1 MLELDLPSK
10 QHDENRQ
17 GEALILEKKQGKG
30 GAERKLYI
38 ESYGCAMNF
47 SDSEI
52 VASILSEE
60 GFSTTSQYEEAD
72 VIFINTCSIREN
84 AETRVRNRLK
94 QFKAIKRQNKDLVIG
109 VLGCMA
115 ERLKAKFLEEE
126 KLVDVVVGPD
136 AYRDLPNLIAQV
148 NSGQKAINVLLSRE
162 ETYADVSPI
171 RLNSNGISAYVSIMR
186 GCDNMCSFCVVP
198 FTRGR
203 ERSRDAYSIVK
214 EVQDLCNEGYK
225 EVTLLGQN
233 VDSYKWKKPNPQS
246 FSKGEGSAGKGEQQS
261 NNASNSLSFGEDW
274 GEATTINFANLLEM
288 VALVS
293 PEVRVRFSTSHPK
306 DITDEVLETI
316 AKYDNICNYIHLPV
330 QSGNSR
336 VLDLMNRTYTRE
348 WYLNR
353 IDAIR
358 RIIPTCS
365 ISTDIISGFCS
376 ETEEEHQ
383 DTLSM
388 MELVK
393 YEFAYMYSYSERPGT
408 PAAKKFADDIPEEE
422 KQRRLREIIDLQ
434 QDNSFYR
441 AQKRVGKTEKVLIEG
456 LSKKS
461 KLDFCG
467 RSDHNHMV
475 IFPVKEGF
483 KPGDYVD
490 VLVERTTTA
499 VLIGTIVG

>member
-60 GFSTTSQYEEAD
+60 GFSTTSEYEEAD

-94 QFKAIKRQNKDLVIG
+94 QFKAIKRKNKDLVIG

-214 EVQDLCNEGYK
+214 EVQDLHNEGYR

-233 VDSYKWKKPNPQS
+233 VDSYKWTPHPQS
-246 FSKGEGSAGKGEQQS
+246 FSKGEGSAGEGEQQS
-261 NNASNSLSFGEDW
+261 NNASNSLSFGEGW
-274 GEATTINFANLLEM
+274 GEAITINFANLLEM

-365 ISTDIISGFCS
+365 ISTDIIAGFCS

-383 DTLSM
+383 ETLSM

-393 YEFAYMYSYSERPGT
+393 YVF
-408 PAAKKFADDIPEEE
+408 
-422 KQRRLREIIDLQ
+422 
-434 QDNSFYR
+434 
-441 AQKRVGKTEKVLIEG
+441 
-456 LSKKS
+456 
-461 KLDFCG
+461 
-467 RSDHNHMV
+467 
-475 IFPVKEGF
+475 IF
-483 KPGDYVD
+483 
-490 VLVERTTTA
+490 
-499 VLIGTIVG
+499 

>member
-1 MLELDLPSK
+1 MLEINLASK
-10 QHDENRQ
+10 QHDESRQ
-17 GEALILEKKQGKG
+17 GEALILESKSTLPNQ
-30 GAERKLYI
+30 RKLYI

-60 GFSTTSQYEEAD
+60 GFSTTDEYEEAD

-115 ERLKAKFLEEE
+115 ERLKSKFLEEE

-148 NSGQKAINVLLSRE
+148 NDGHKAINVLLSRE
-162 ETYADVSPI
+162 ETYADLSPI
-171 RLNSNGISAYVSIMR
+171 RLNSNGISAFISIMR

-203 ERSRDAYSIVK
+203 ERSRDPFSIIR
-214 EVQDLCNEGYK
+214 EAEELRDAGYK
-225 EVTLLGQN
+225 EITLLGQN
-233 VDSYKWKKPNPQS
+233 VDSYKWVPHPQS
-246 FSKGEGSAGKGEQQS
+246 FSEGEGSAGEADNVGNES
-261 NNASNSLSFGEDW
+261 AHNTSLSFGE
-274 GEATTINFANLLEM
+274 GRCEAINFAKLLEM
-288 VALVS
+288 VAAVS
-293 PEVRVRFSTSHPK
+293 PDMRVRFSTSHPK
-306 DITDEVLETI
+306 DITNEVLETI
-316 AKYDNICNYIHLPV
+316 AKNDNICNYIHLPV

-348 WYLNR
+348 WYLER

-365 ISTDIISGFCS
+365 ISSDIITGFCS
-376 ETEEEHQ
+376 ETEEDHQ
-383 DTLSM
+383 DTLSL
-388 MELVK
+388 MEFVK
-393 YEFAYMYSYSERPGT
+393 FEFAYMYSYSERPGT
-408 PAAKKFADDIPEEE
+408 PAAKKFADDVPENV
-422 KQRRLREIIDLQ
+422 KQRRLEEIIALQ
-434 QDNSFYR
+434 QKNSLYR
-441 AQKRVGKTEKVLIEG
+441 AQNRLGKTETVLVEG

-461 KLDFCG
+461 KTDYCG

-475 IFPVKEGF
+475 IFPVTDGV
-483 KPGDYVD
+483 KPGDYVK
-490 VLVERTTTA
+490 VFIEKTTTA
-499 VLIGTIVG
+499 TLIGRVV

>member
-10 QHDENRQ
+10 QHDESRQ
-17 GEALILEKKQGKG
+17 GEALVIKTKLPVDKVS
-30 GAERKLYI
+30 RKLYI

-52 VASILSEE
+52 VASILANE
-60 GFSTTSQYEEAD
+60 GFSTTPAYEEAD

-94 QFKAIKRQNKDLVIG
+94 QFRAIKRENKDLVIG

-136 AYRDLPNLIAQV
+136 AYRDLPNLIAKV
-148 NSGQKAINVLLSRE
+148 DNGQKAINVLLSRE
-162 ETYADVSPI
+162 ETYADLSPV
-171 RLNSNGISAYVSIMR
+171 RLNSNGISAFISIMR

-203 ERSRDAYSIVK
+203 ERSRDPFSIVK
-214 EVQDLCNEGYK
+214 EAEDLRDAGYK

-233 VDSYKWKKPNPQS
+233 VDSYKWS
-246 FSKGEGSAGKGEQQS
+246 AEGSDEVV
-261 NNASNSLSFGEDW
+261 
-274 GEATTINFANLLEM
+274 NFANLIEM
-288 VALVS
+288 VAKVS
-293 PEVRVRFSTSHPK
+293 PQMRVRFSTSHPK

-316 AKYDNICNYIHLPV
+316 AKYENICNYIHLPV

-358 RIIPTCS
+358 RIIPDCS

-383 DTLSM
+383 DTLSLM
-388 MELVK
+388 QEVK
-393 YEFAYMYSYSERPGT
+393 FEFDPLKLYP
-408 PAAKKFADDIPEEE
+408 
-422 KQRRLREIIDLQ
+422 
-434 QDNSFYR
+434 
-441 AQKRVGKTEKVLIEG
+441 
-456 LSKKS
+456 SK
-461 KLDFCG
+461 
-467 RSDHNHMV
+467 N
-475 IFPVKEGF
+475 
-483 KPGDYVD
+483 
-490 VLVERTTTA
+490 
-499 VLIGTIVG
+499 

>member
-1 MLELDLPSK
+1 MLELNLAAK
-10 QHDENRQ
+10 EHDESRQ
-17 GEALILEKKQGKG
+17 GEALVLDQPKLKNN
-30 GAERKLYI
+30 ERKLYI

-52 VASILSEE
+52 VASILSED
-60 GFSTTSQYEEAD
+60 GFTTTPDYNEAD

-94 QFKAIKRQNKDLVIG
+94 QFKAIKRTNKGLVIG

-136 AYRDLPNLIAQV
+136 AYRDLPNLISQV
-148 NSGQKAINVLLSRE
+148 NDGHKAINVLLSRE
-162 ETYADVSPI
+162 ETYADVSPV
-171 RLNSNGISAYVSIMR
+171 RLNSNGISAYISIMR

-203 ERSRDAYSIVK
+203 ERSRDAFSVVQ
-214 EVQDLCNEGYK
+214 EAQDLSDEGYK
-225 EVTLLGQN
+225 EITLLGQN
-233 VDSYKWKKPNPQS
+233 VDSYKWASSN
-246 FSKGEGSAGKGEQQS
+246 GET
-261 NNASNSLSFGEDW
+261 NV
-274 GEATTINFANLLEM
+274 NFAKLIEM
-288 VALVS
+288 VALVN
-293 PEVRVRFSTSHPK
+293 PNIRVRFSTSHPK
-306 DITDEVLETI
+306 DITDEVLHTI

-353 IDAIR
+353 IEAIR
-358 RIIPTCS
+358 NIIPTCS

-376 ETEEEHQ
+376 ETVEEHQ
-383 DTLSM
+383 ETLSL

-393 YEFAYMYSYSERPGT
+393 FEFAYMYSYSERPGT

-434 QDNSFYR
+434 QVDSLYR
-441 AQKRVGKTEKVLIEG
+441 AQKRVGKVERVLIEG

-461 KLDFCG
+461 KADYCG

-475 IFPVKEGF
+475 IFPVIEKYQ
-483 KPGDYVD
+483 PGDYVN

-499 VLIGTIVG
+499 TLIGRIID